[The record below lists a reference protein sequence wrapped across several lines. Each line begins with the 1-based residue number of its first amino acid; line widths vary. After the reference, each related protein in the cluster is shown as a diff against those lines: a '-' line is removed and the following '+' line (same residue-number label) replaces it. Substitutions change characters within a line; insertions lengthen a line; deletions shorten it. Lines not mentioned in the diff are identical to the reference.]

1 MYLLLKSTYKGEIK
15 VIYQEASSCCLR
27 NDKAMI
33 FLYCFVLPFQYFY
46 KNTFLE
52 KYNKYEDMEIIL
64 KDRAMNKTTK

>member
-1 MYLLLKSTYKGEIK
+1 MYLLKSTYKGEIK
-15 VIYQEASSCCLR
+15 VIYQEVSSCCLG

-33 FLYCFVLPFQYFY
+33 FLYCFVLHFQYFY

-64 KDRAMNKTTK
+64 KDRAMNKTIK